1 MQHRFL
7 LIIPTLALALIFQAS
22 ALANS
27 SRLTVINEVVDQ
39 IIPLYLSRL
48 GSYYAELYLEPSSAT
63 DVARSAPL
71 DLGLTISF
79 LRREQLVL
87 SRDVA
92 ISIAPG
98 ESVATLFYLNTPYDL
113 PQRKGLEVV
122 VNFHDVDPQFNDYY
136 EGVRLQLTRKI
147 QIGPFK
153 F

>member
-7 LIIPTLALALIFQAS
+7 LIIPILALALIFQAS

-27 SRLTVINEVVDQ
+27 SRLTVINEVVDTTTGVDQ

-63 DVARSAPL
+63 DVVRSAPL

-122 VNFHDVDPQFNDYY
+122 VNLHDVDPQFNDYY
-136 EGVRLQLTRKI
+136 
-147 QIGPFK
+147 
-153 F
+153 